1 MNVVAVP
8 PSLICD
14 VLHIFGS
21 NICCCIVLVVS
32 SVLAVDVV
40 DCNTC
45 VVVVAA
51 LSYYGSKFV
60 VAAGT

>member
-8 PSLICD
+8 PSLIYD

-21 NICCCIVLVVS
+21 NIRCCIVLMVS

-40 DCNTC
+40 DCNTSG
-45 VVVVAA
+45 VVVAA
-51 LSYYGSKFV
+51 LSYYYNKFV
-60 VAAGT
+60 VAACT

>member
-8 PSLICD
+8 SHLIGD

-21 NICCCIVLVVS
+21 NIRCCIVLVVP

-40 DCNTC
+40 DCNTSG
-45 VVVVAA
+45 VVVVA
-51 LSYYGSKFV
+51 LRYYYNTFV
-60 VAAGT
+60 VAACT